1 MKKNILIIIML
12 TAVLGF
18 VAACKKSSFDEKYTD
33 PEKATTATIDALF
46 TGMFRNR
53 NIIPDYW
60 NLWTFVS
67 SQMAVY
73 TQTIGAVN
81 NNKLYQ
87 QSTNYTQDRW
97 NSFYTAPGGDG
108 NWTAPLSSFREM
120 EKLYN
125 NLTSETDKAGYLL
138 FMEAARIFLYDQ
150 ATQMVDM
157 WGGIPFSTAG
167 QLNAKGELTLASYD
181 GAAAIYD
188 SAFANL
194 KRINIWLANAPTE
207 DFYKNKFARADYLLK
222 GDLTWW
228 RRYCNS
234 LMLRLAMRISYK
246 DEATAKALVQ
256 EILSDPSQYPL
267 LEDITHNVQVVTG
280 SATLTINLR
289 DAFNANHDVA
299 PGYMVD
305 SLMEPSGDP
314 RLRLIFTRN
323 RSGEYQGLSPLANSA
338 NQSAAINAGLI
349 SRLDSTTFV
358 NNTAFPGII
367 MTAAEVSFL
376 KAEAYE
382 RWGGGS
388 AKTAYETGIRQ
399 SIAYYNQIH
408 RLSVAPYETAPT
420 EAEITAMLLNPLVV
434 YGLLG
439 REDNLNKIGL
449 QKWANFGVM
458 QNVQAWADMRRSGYP
473 KLKFYTDAITPGATT
488 PAYRLLYPD
497 NERTLNAENYS
508 KVSANDGMYNKI
520 FWQVK

>member
-1 MKKNILIIIML
+1 MRKNILIIIML
-12 TAVLGF
+12 AGALGF
-18 VAACKKSSFDEKYTD
+18 VAACTKSSFDDKYTD

-53 NIIPDYW
+53 CIIPDYW

-73 TQTIGAVN
+73 TQTIGVVN
-81 NNKLYQ
+81 NNKMYQ

-97 NSFYTAPGGDG
+97 NSFYTSPGTD
-108 NWTAPLSSFREM
+108 WTAPISSFREM

-125 NLTSETDKAGYLL
+125 NLSSEADRAGYLL
-138 FMEAARIFLYDQ
+138 FMEASRVFLYDQ
-150 ATQMVDM
+150 ATQLVDM
-157 WGGIPFSTAG
+157 WGDIPFSAAG
-167 QLNAKGELTLASYD
+167 KLNTTGQIALASYD

-194 KRINIWLANAPTE
+194 KRINAWMADAQTE
-207 DFYKNKFARADYLLK
+207 SFYKNKFAKADYLLK

-246 DEATAKALVQ
+246 DEAKAKAMVQ
-256 EILSDPSQYPL
+256 EMLANPSQYPL
-267 LEDITHNVQVVTG
+267 IEEITQNVQVVTG
-280 SATLTINLR
+280 ASTLTTNLR

-305 SLMEPSGDP
+305 SLMEPTGDP
-314 RLRLIFTRN
+314 RLRLIFTKN
-323 RSGEYQGLSPLANSA
+323 KSGEYQGLPPLANGA
-338 NQSAAINAGLI
+338 VQSAAINSGQI

-367 MTAAEVSFL
+367 FTAAEVSFL

-399 SIAYYNQIH
+399 SIAYYNQLH
-408 RLSVAPYETAPT
+408 RLNSAGPYETAPT
-420 EAEITAMLLNPLVV
+420 EAEITVMLLNPLVA

-449 QKWANFGVM
+449 QKWSNFGVM

-473 KLKFYTDAITPGATT
+473 RLKFYNDATTPGAVT
-488 PAYRLLYPD
+488 PANRLLYPD

-520 FWQVK
+520 FWQVR